1 MRVLLPFALSLIA
14 LNAAYAETSAHWSYE
29 GENGPPNWAKLSP
42 EFSACEG
49 KNQSP
54 INLTG
59 QIEADLKAIHFD
71 YHSGGNEILNNGH
84 TIQVNYNPGSS
95 IKLDGVDY
103 ALKQFHFHSPSENQ
117 IDGKSYPLEGH
128 LVHADK
134 NGNLAVVAVMFTE
147 GKDNK
152 VIGEAWSKL
161 PQGTGDKNTLPTPI
175 SAEGILPSNR
185 DYYRFNGSLTTPPCT
200 EGVRWLV
207 MKDSVHV
214 SKQQIEA
221 FSHVLHHAN
230 NRPLQALNARVVMR

>member
-1 MRVLLPFALSLIA
+1 MRIVLSFAISLLSL
-14 LNAAYAETSAHWSYE
+14 NSAYADSSAHWSYQGE
-29 GENGPPNWAKLSP
+29 GGPANWAALSA

-59 QIEADLKAIHFD
+59 FIEAELKAIRFN
-71 YHSGGNEILNNGH
+71 YHPGGTEILNNGH
-84 TIQVNYNPGSS
+84 TVQVNFEPGSS
-95 IKLDGVDY
+95 IELDQVEY
-103 ALKQFHFHSPSENQ
+103 ALKQFHFHAPSENQ
-117 IDGKSYPLEGH
+117 LDGKSYPMEGH

-134 NGNLAVVAVMFTE
+134 NGNLAVISVMFTE

-152 VIGEAWSKL
+152 VITEAWAKL
-161 PQGTGDKNTLPTPI
+161 PQHSGEKNLLPSPL

-207 MKDSVHV
+207 MKDAVAV
-214 SKQQIEA
+214 SKQQIGA
-221 FSHVLHHAN
+221 FSQALEHPN
-230 NRPLQALNARVVMR
+230 NRPLQALNARVVLK